1 METSIMNNRLLVA
14 SLAAICVAAAHPAL
28 GQGAVDNK
36 TAQELKKEDSVP
48 PATGRSLP
56 EQAGTTEPSSKAKS
70 GTDENVFVN
79 GVLTVPGAPTDVDT
93 APAKFSERTAAD
105 DRLPIVGYRLKQ
117 LSEAQRREIAQQLSV
132 PSGHALS
139 PADLKGYAVL
149 GAELPG
155 PMAMQAL
162 TPLPQAL
169 TEKYPELRGTAFM
182 PSDGKMLIVDLD
194 NNLVVGVLEG

>member
-1 METSIMNNRLLVA
+1 MNNRLLVA

-117 LSEAQRREIAQQLSV
+117 LSEAQRREIAQQESLAVAGCRVRV
-132 PSGHALS
+132 PLNRASGTGS
-139 PADLKGYAVL
+139 DLKHRPNGSDLEWRAGLDVDRHQRCISPQGEQLFAVR
-149 GAELPG
+149 A
-155 PMAMQAL
+155 
-162 TPLPQAL
+162 PQR
-169 TEKYPELRGTAFM
+169 LRRVRA
-182 PSDGKMLIVDLD
+182 
-194 NNLVVGVLEG
+194 